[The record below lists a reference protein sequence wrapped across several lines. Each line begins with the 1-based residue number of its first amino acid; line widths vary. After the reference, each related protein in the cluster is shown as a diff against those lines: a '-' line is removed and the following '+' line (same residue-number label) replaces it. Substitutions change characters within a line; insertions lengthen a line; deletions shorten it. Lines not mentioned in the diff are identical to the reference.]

1 MGYNGLRG
9 SSKRTLLFGR
19 MLRMAFLPQSARNY
33 EGVNVLLLPP
43 LLYLACGV
51 DVVVVDRAEGDCEFV
66 ADL

>member
-1 MGYNGLRG
+1 
-9 SSKRTLLFGR
+9 
-19 MLRMAFLPQSARNY
+19 MAFLPQSARNY

-43 LLYLACGV
+43 LLLLACGV